1 MSRTLLLLAY
11 AFPPE
16 NVSGA
21 ARPYRFY
28 RYLPEFGISPVVIT
42 ASPQSG
48 ERSDIVFVRDVPRDC
63 PHRTWS
69 WHLERTARKLFFP
82 GELGL
87 TWSRKAAAKG
97 CKLIPEHSRAAVL
110 STSPPFSTH
119 LAALQIKR
127 KLGIRWVADFR
138 DPMGLS
144 ETPVS
149 RLNIYP
155 KLESLFFNH
164 ADAIIANTDT
174 VCTQWSAR
182 YPSYRQKFHVIWN
195 GFDPNE
201 IISAVPVPQRTF
213 KHLVHVGEMYS
224 GRHPGSILDSIQ
236 RLTTGGAL
244 ASGSL
249 RLSLIGPSSDADIPN
264 IDVLRRLEKSGIVE
278 YVPSQI
284 PQDKA
289 RLIAR
294 QADALLLLQP
304 HTDHH
309 VPAKLFEY
317 IRIGRP
323 ILAFVVRGSP
333 TERILSRC
341 GIVYRSIYPDDP
353 PEEVDLKMMEFLA
366 LPSDH
371 VSPSEWFDEQFNA
384 RRQTQTLSSIIDG
397 LPGQAGRT

>member
-1 MSRTLLLLAY
+1 MSKTLLLLAY
-11 AFPPE
+11 YFPPE

-28 RYLPEFGISPVVIT
+28 RYLPEFGVSPVVIT
-42 ASPQSG
+42 ASPQSD
-48 ERSDIVFVRDVPRDC
+48 ERPDIVFVRDVPRDF
-63 PHRTWS
+63 PRQTWS
-69 WHLERTARKLFFP
+69 WHLERIARKLFFP

-87 TWSRKAAAKG
+87 TWSRKAATQS
-97 CKLIPEHSRAAVL
+97 CRLIPASRRAVVL

-127 KLGIRWVADFR
+127 KLGIPWIADFR
-138 DPMGLS
+138 DPMHIP
-144 ETPVS
+144 ERPVS

-155 KLESLFFNH
+155 MLESLLFNH

-174 VCTQWSAR
+174 ICAKWSAR
-182 YPSYRQKFHVIWN
+182 YPSHRQKFHVIWN
-195 GFDPNE
+195 GFDPDE
-201 IISAVPVPQRTF
+201 IISPVPVPQRTF

-224 GRHPGSILDSIQ
+224 GRHPGPVLDSIQ
-236 RLTTGGAL
+236 RLITRGAL
-244 ASGSL
+244 APNSL
-249 RLSLIGPSSDADIPN
+249 RLSLIGPSSDAAIPN
-264 IDVLRRLEKSGIVE
+264 IDLLRRLAEAGVVE
-278 YVPSQI
+278 YIPSQI

-304 HTDHH
+304 HTDLH

-323 ILAFVVRGSP
+323 VLALVIRDSP

-341 GIVYRSIYPDDP
+341 GVVYRSIYPDDP
-353 PEEVDLKMMEFLA
+353 PEKVDVKMLEFLA
-366 LPSDH
+366 LPSDP
-371 VSPSEWFDEQFNA
+371 VSPNKWFDEQFNA
-384 RRQTQTLSSIIDG
+384 RRQTYTLSSIIDG
-397 LPGQAGRT
+397 LPGQARQT